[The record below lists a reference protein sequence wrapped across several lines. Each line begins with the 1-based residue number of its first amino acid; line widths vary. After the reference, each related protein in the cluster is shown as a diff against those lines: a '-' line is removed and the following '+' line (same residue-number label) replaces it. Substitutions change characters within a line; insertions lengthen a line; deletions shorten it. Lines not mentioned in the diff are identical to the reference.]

1 MPDPRLPLRKTST
14 LRSNSPNFRPFR
26 TVGLLLLAALA
37 APGVWGAEAKQ
48 TSRRPSLAHQIESI
62 LRRSEARRGHWGIEV
77 VRLRDG
83 KVLYTRDA
91 DRLYLPASN
100 MKLFTT
106 AAALEKL
113 GANFVFHTTV
123 EAEDAPG
130 AEGRVQDLFLVG
142 RGDPNLGN
150 RVLPGLLSPASEEPA
165 DAIFR
170 KLAEQVVARGV
181 REVAGNLVA
190 DDSYFLFEPY
200 SHGWD
205 EEDLQ
210 WGYGAP
216 VTALAFNDNALLLRV
231 QPAAKVGER
240 AEVRLEPIADYY
252 QLNNRLETGAAGGQ
266 KQIYV
271 ERPPGSRRLDV
282 WGEIPLD
289 AGEDQ
294 DSVSIANPPELMG
307 ESFRG
312 ALEAQGIA
320 VRGHVE
326 VRHLTRLEA
335 ATSADPFPKPAPR
348 VVLAEHVSEPLAA
361 DIKIIN
367 KVSHNLHVEML
378 LRTLGHEVENYGSLT
393 VGLEVLQEFAA
404 RVGVQP
410 EAVKFSDA
418 SGLSRQDLVAPHAII
433 KLLEYMAASPRF
445 KIFLDSLPVAGEDG
459 TLANRFRGPPARGR
473 IHAKTGTME
482 HTNTLSGY
490 MDLPSGERLAFSILG
505 NNHPL
510 KSAEGAAVLDRIA
523 LEIYRHFAGRPRKR

>member
-1 MPDPRLPLRKTST
+1 LRA
-14 LRSNSPNFRPFR
+14 NSPKLRPFR
-26 TVGLLLLAALA
+26 ILCLLPFLALA
-37 APGVWGAEAKQ
+37 ARGVRGAEAKQ
-48 TSRRPSLAHQIESI
+48 APRRPSLAHQIESI

-83 KVLYTRDA
+83 KVLYKRDA
-91 DRLYLPASN
+91 DHLYLPASN
-100 MKLFTT
+100 LKLFAT
-106 AAALEKL
+106 AAALEML
-113 GANFVFHTTV
+113 GPDFAFRTTV
-123 EAEDAPG
+123 EAESPPG
-130 AEGRVQDLFLVG
+130 AQGRVQDLFLVG
-142 RGDPNLGN
+142 RGDPGLGN
-150 RVLPGLLSPASEEPA
+150 RVAPGLLPVGSEESA
-165 DAIFR
+165 EAIFQE
-170 KLAEQVVARGV
+170 LADQVAAHGV
-181 REVAGNLVA
+181 REITGDLVA

-231 QPAAKVGER
+231 RPAAEAGGR

-252 QLNNRLETGAAGGQ
+252 QLNNRVETVAAGAR
-266 KQIYV
+266 KQIYA
-271 ERPPGSRRLDV
+271 ERSPGSMQLDI

-289 AGEDQ
+289 AGEDL
-294 DSVSIANPPELMG
+294 DSVSIANPPQLMG
-307 ESFRG
+307 ELLCR

-320 VRGHVE
+320 VRGRVE

-335 ATSADPFPKPAPR
+335 ATTSDPFPQPASR
-348 VVLAEHVSEPLAA
+348 VVLAQHVSPPLAEE
-361 DIKIIN
+361 IRTIN
-367 KVSHNLHVEML
+367 KVSHNLHAEML
-378 LRTLGHEVENYGSLT
+378 LRTLAHEVKGYGSLT
-393 VGLEVLQEFAA
+393 VGLEVLEAFAA
-404 RVGVQP
+404 QVGIQP

-459 TLANRFRGPPARGR
+459 TLENRFRGPPLHGR

-482 HTNTLSGY
+482 HTNALSGY

-505 NNHPL
+505 NNHPM
-510 KSAEGAAVLDRIA
+510 KSAQGAAVLDRIA
-523 LEIYRHFAGRPRKR
+523 LVIYRHFAGRPRKR

>member
-1 MPDPRLPLRKTST
+1 MRLDLPNLR
-14 LRSNSPNFRPFR
+14 PCR
-26 TVGLLLLAALA
+26 TASLLLLAALA
-37 APGVWGAEAKQ
+37 AHGVWGAEAKQ
-48 TSRRPSLAHQIESI
+48 TPRRPSLPHQVESI
-62 LRRSEARRGHWGIEV
+62 LKRSEARRGHWGIDV

-100 MKLFTT
+100 LKLFTT

-113 GANFVFHTTV
+113 GPDFVFRTTV
-123 EAEDAPG
+123 EAESAPD

-150 RVLPGLLSPASEEPA
+150 RAMPGLMPTVGEDPAE
-165 DAIFR
+165 AIFQ
-170 KLAEQVVARGV
+170 KLAEQVAAHGV
-181 REVAGNLVA
+181 REVTGNLVA

-200 SHGWD
+200 SHGWE

-231 QPAAKVGER
+231 RPAAKVGER

-252 QLNNRLETGAAGGQ
+252 QLNNRLETIPAGSR
-266 KQIYV
+266 KQIYAQ
-271 ERPPGSRRLDV
+271 RMPGSMQLDV

-294 DSVSIANPPELMG
+294 DSVSIADPPQLMG
-307 ESFRG
+307 ELLHR
-312 ALEAQGIA
+312 ALEARGVA
-320 VRGHVE
+320 VRGRVE
-326 VRHLTRLEA
+326 VRHPTRLEA
-335 ATSADPFPKPAPR
+335 ATATDPFPKAPPR
-348 VVLAEHVSEPLAA
+348 AVLAEHLSHPLAE

-378 LRTLGHEVENYGSLT
+378 LRTLGHEVKNYGSLT

-404 RVGVQP
+404 QVGVEP
-410 EAVKFSDA
+410 GAVNFADG
-418 SGLSRQDLVAPHAII
+418 SGLSRQDLVAPRAIV

-445 KIFLDSLPVAGEDG
+445 QVFLDSLPVAGEDG
-459 TLANRFRGPPARGR
+459 TLADRFTGPPARGR
-473 IHAKTGTME
+473 IHAKTGAME
-482 HTNTLSGY
+482 HVNALSGY

-523 LEIYRHFAGRPRKR
+523 LVIYRHFAGRRWKE

>member
-1 MPDPRLPLRKTST
+1 LRLDLPNLR
-14 LRSNSPNFRPFR
+14 PCR
-26 TVGLLLLAALA
+26 TASLLLVAALA
-37 APGVWGAEAKQ
+37 ARGVWGAEAKQ
-48 TSRRPSLAHQIESI
+48 TTRQPSLARQIESI

-91 DRLYLPASN
+91 DHLYLPASN
-100 MKLFTT
+100 LKLFTT

-113 GANFVFHTTV
+113 GPDFVFRTTV
-123 EAEDAPG
+123 EAESAPD

-142 RGDPNLGN
+142 RGDPGLGN
-150 RVLPGLLSPASEEPA
+150 RVVPGLLPVGSEESAQAVFRELA
-165 DAIFR
+165 D
-170 KLAEQVVARGV
+170 QVAAHGV
-181 REVAGNLVA
+181 REIAGNLVA

-231 QPAAKVGER
+231 RPAAEVGGR

-252 QLNNRLETGAAGGQ
+252 QLNNRVETAVAGAR
-266 KQIYV
+266 KQLYA
-271 ERPPGSRRLDV
+271 ERPLGSMQLDI

-294 DSVSIANPPELMG
+294 DAVSIADPPQLMG
-307 ESFRG
+307 ELLRR
-312 ALEAQGIA
+312 ALEARGIA
-320 VRGHVE
+320 VRGRVE
-326 VRHLTRLEA
+326 VHHLTRLEGA
-335 ATSADPFPKPAPR
+335 MATNPFPQPTPR
-348 VVLAEHVSEPLAA
+348 VVLAEHVSSPLAEE
-361 DIKIIN
+361 IQTIN
-367 KVSHNLHVEML
+367 KVSHNLHAEML
-378 LRTLGHEVENYGSLT
+378 LRTLGHEVKNYGSLT
-393 VGLEVLQEFAA
+393 VGLEVLEEFAA
-404 RVGVQP
+404 QAGIQP
-410 EAVKFSDA
+410 AEENFADA
-418 SGLSRQDLVAPHAII
+418 SGLSRQDLVAPHAIV

-459 TLANRFRGPPARGR
+459 TLTERFRGPPLRGR

-482 HTNTLSGY
+482 HTNALSGY

-510 KSAEGAAVLDRIA
+510 KSAEGAAILDRIA
-523 LEIYRHFAGRPRKR
+523 LVIYRHFAGRSRKK